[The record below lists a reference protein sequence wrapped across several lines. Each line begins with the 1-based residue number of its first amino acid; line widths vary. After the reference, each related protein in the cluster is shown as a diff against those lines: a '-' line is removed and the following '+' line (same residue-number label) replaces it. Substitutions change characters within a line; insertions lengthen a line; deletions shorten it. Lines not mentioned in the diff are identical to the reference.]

1 MPGRTN
7 SKSKGAE
14 VKAYSVCLRNSKEA
28 SEAEEGEGCKGRELE
43 GRLGG
48 GGLIVQGTA
57 ATGRRSLDIYL
68 VNE

>member
-7 SKSKGAE
+7 SKSKGAG

-28 SEAEEGEGCKGRELE
+28 SEAEVDEYKGRKVGGEGRELA

-48 GGLIVQGTA
+48 G
-57 ATGRRSLDIYL
+57 S
-68 VNE
+68 